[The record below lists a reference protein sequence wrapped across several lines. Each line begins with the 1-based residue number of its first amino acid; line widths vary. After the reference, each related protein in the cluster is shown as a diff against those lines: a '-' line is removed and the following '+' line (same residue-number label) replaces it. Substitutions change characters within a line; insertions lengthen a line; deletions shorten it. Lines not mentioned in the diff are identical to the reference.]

1 MASQTTQFYR
11 WGAVLILCMGLFFGK
26 AFLLGDKRPSPQSPL
41 TINTALQA
49 HIDGW
54 KQKQST
60 ANIYPFNPNYISDYR
75 GYFLEMTPAQ
85 IDRLHAH
92 RQAGKWVN
100 TADDFEMVT
109 GVSKA
114 WMDKYVPYFQFPQK
128 QFSSFTKTKEKKIS
142 IDLNRADT
150 MAFRQ
155 IRGIGPVLSRRI
167 VNYRKRLGGYSV
179 VDQVAEVYG
188 LSPEVSA
195 RLQAVSRIVSSPH
208 IVRLDIQTASV
219 EELASIPYLN
229 YKQARAIVAYRTA
242 QQKISIHELEILP
255 ELAHVSIERLVLYLF

>member
-1 MASQTTQFYR
+1 MYR
-11 WGAVLILCMGLFFGK
+11 IFNFHK
-26 AFLLGDKRPSPQSPL
+26 NSFHRS
-41 TINTALQA
+41 
-49 HIDGW
+49 
-54 KQKQST
+54 QKQ
-60 ANIYPFNPNYISDYR
+60 
-75 GYFLEMTPAQ
+75 
-85 IDRLHAH
+85 
-92 RQAGKWVN
+92 
-100 TADDFEMVT
+100 
-109 GVSKA
+109 
-114 WMDKYVPYFQFPQK
+114 
-128 QFSSFTKTKEKKIS
+128 KKIS

-155 IRGIGPVLSRRI
+155 IKGLDRYWAVELSI
-167 VNYRKRLGGYSV
+167 TENDWGGYSV
-179 VDQVAEVYG
+179 VNQVAEVYG

-242 QQKISIHELEILP
+242 QQKISMHELEILP

>member
-1 MASQTTQFYR
+1 M
-11 WGAVLILCMGLFFGK
+11 
-26 AFLLGDKRPSPQSPL
+26 
-41 TINTALQA
+41 TINTVLQA

-54 KQKQST
+54 KEEQST
-60 ANIYPFNPNYISDYR
+60 VKIYPFNPNYISDYR

-85 IDRLHAH
+85 IDRIHAH

-100 TADDFEMVT
+100 TANEFEKVT

-114 WMDKYVPYFQFPQK
+114 WMDKFAPYFQFPQK
-128 QFSSFTKTKEKKIS
+128 QFSSLTKTKEKKIS

-167 VNYRKRLGGYSV
+167 VNYRKRLGGYAV
-179 VDQVAEVYG
+179 VDQVGEVYG
-188 LSPEVSA
+188 LSPEVSE
-195 RLQAVSRIVSSPH
+195 RLQAVSRIVSPPH

-229 YKQARAIVAYRTA
+229 YKQARAIVAYRT
-242 QQKISIHELEILP
+242 QQHGIAMQELELLP